1 MTRACESVIE
11 VTSKFRAMGCSKIT
25 ENLCAI
31 SPIVWPFIQEHLRP
45 YLTKCWLPGESL
57 ATTQISEQSKKQ
69 GEIHGAEIQS
79 QGEQPCRLSVLLQPI
94 SQAGHQVKNTLR
106 CEQHSIFGLYGQQ
119 NTAEKRNGGQ
129 QARRRFRRAS
139 SPAGFPGFS
148 RPIHTPNREVQLLG
162 QCLE

>member
-11 VTSKFRAMGCSKIT
+11 VTSKFRGMGCSKIT

-31 SPIVWPFIQEHLRP
+31 SLIVWSFIQEHLKP
-45 YLTKCWLPGESL
+45 YLTKRWFPNKSL

-69 GEIHGAEIQS
+69 GEIHGAEIQK

-119 NTAEKRNGGQ
+119 NTAEKRNRQ
-129 QARRRFRRAS
+129 EYRRE
-139 SPAGFPGFS
+139 PAQNS
-148 RPIHTPNREVQLLG
+148 V
-162 QCLE
+162 